1 MVDMF
6 LERIQTVG
14 LRIGDREHYPWSLPL
29 ACDLDLRFER
39 PITFFVGENGSGKS
53 TVLEAIASVLG
64 LPVSGG
70 GVQELAERR
79 DQTSALGEA
88 LRPTWG
94 LNRPRDRYFF
104 KAQTLH
110 EFSELLDKRA
120 RDPEFWGDPYA
131 AYGGSTLTT
140 QSHGEAFLQV
150 ISSRLRTGI
159 YLFDEPEAALSP
171 QRQLSLLLLLD
182 QMAKAGAQC
191 IIATHAP
198 IVLTMPNSTILTF
211 DSESIVP
218 TAFNDLDHVTI
229 TRRMLLDP
237 EDFWRRQAERF
248 PEDE

>member
-1 MVDMF
+1 MF

-14 LRIGDREHYPWSLPL
+14 TRIGDREEYPWSLPL

-53 TVLEAIASVLG
+53 TVLEAIAAACG
-64 LPVSGG
+64 LPVAGG
-70 GVQELAERR
+70 GAQELADRR
-79 DQTSALGEA
+79 GQTSALGEA
-88 LRPTWG
+88 VRPTWG
-94 LNRPRDRYFF
+94 LKRPRDRYFF

-110 EFSELLDKRA
+110 GFSELLDERA
-120 RDPEFWGDPYA
+120 RDPDFEDDPYA
-131 AYGGSTLTT
+131 AYGGATLTT
-140 QSHGEAFLQV
+140 RSHGEAFLEV
-150 ISSRLRTGI
+150 ISGRLGTGL

-182 QMAKAGAQC
+182 QMAKGGAQC

-218 TAFNDLDHVTI
+218 TAFEDLDHVTI
-229 TRRMLLDP
+229 TRRMLLNP
-237 EDFWRRQAERF
+237 EDFWRRQAAQ
-248 PEDE
+248 PEEDY